1 MIGSMR
7 AAILAMAAAVV
18 LAACSSPVRLMPTP
32 TLLVGADAASSD
44 FVPEPERSPDI
55 EIYYATNR
63 LPVDSAAERRY
74 SRQIGSKL
82 HFGIARLRIGDA
94 DQTWDSI
101 SAYSTRGEVE
111 DRPLIK
117 LQSLQEMAALDGAPA
132 ALPAADHAFFDHIDA
147 ALARSVDQE
156 LGIYVHGAN
165 TTFERAAAQAAQYR
179 HFTGRNSVVLVFGWP
194 SQGTLLRYSR
204 DVANARQSAPVL
216 AALLELLSRHT
227 DADRLNVLA
236 YSAGATV
243 ASNGLARAGRRAT
256 VQGDVPMR
264 LGEIYYAAPDVDFP
278 AFVRNLPDYVGQVR
292 RVTVAVNLADSV
304 LAIAQRHQRVSRA
317 GLPDFAEIDPEE
329 ARWLGAA
336 TQRTE
341 LDVLSMRPED
351 LPGLPPRSHQFWYDH
366 PWVSTDILLKFRWHV
381 PPAARGLQEN
391 RNPQDLQY
399 WTFPA
404 DYEQRLPAIVAGLG
418 AAGSAGAAPRQ

>member
-7 AAILAMAAAVV
+7 NPMLLLAAALV

-32 TLLVGADAASSD
+32 TMFTGGDATSFD
-44 FVPEPERSPDI
+44 LVPERERSPDI

-63 LPVDSAAERRY
+63 LPLGTPEDRHY

-82 HFGIARLRIGDA
+82 HLGIARLRIGDA
-94 DQTWDSI
+94 SQTWDTLRD
-101 SAYSTRGEVE
+101 YSTASAIE
-111 DRPLIK
+111 DRPLIELK
-117 LQSLQEMAALDGAPA
+117 SLREMAVLDGAPA
-132 ALPAADHAFFDHIDA
+132 ALPRAAHAFFDDIDA
-147 ALARSVDQE
+147 LLARSVDKD
-156 LGIYVHGAN
+156 LVIYVHGAN

-179 HFTGRNSVVLVFGWP
+179 HFTGRNSVVLLFSWP

-204 DVANARQSAPVL
+204 DIANARQSAPVL

-243 ASNGLARAGRRAT
+243 TSNGLARAGRLMAS
-256 VQGDVPMR
+256 QGAPIR

-278 AFVRNLPDYVGQVR
+278 VFVRNLPDYVGQVR
-292 RVTVAVNLADSV
+292 RITVAVNLSDRV
-304 LAIAQRHQRVSRA
+304 LRIAQRHQRVSRA

-329 ARWLGAA
+329 ARWLGEA
-336 TQRTE
+336 TRRE
-341 LDVLSMRPED
+341 GLDVLSMRPQD

-366 PWVSTDILLKFRWHV
+366 PWVSTDTLLKFRWHA
-381 PPAARGLQEN
+381 PPVARGLQEN
-391 RNPQDLQY
+391 HTPQDLEY

-404 DYEQRLPAIVAGLG
+404 DFEQRLPAVVAGLG
-418 AAGSAGAAPRQ
+418 NAGREAQVQQE